1 MLRTEA
7 RAARRRTTS
16 AGFTAI
22 EMIVVVSIVIM
33 LVAMTVPSIFPA
45 IKKGRVH
52 DAANAIMRASS
63 QARQLA
69 RSHQQPSSTGTPPC
83 YGVAVVVPDQGAAYA
98 TVIFGTFSPTS
109 YTAVRNKTTDT
120 AGGAGGELCGD
131 ITNLAKAKP
140 IARYEFNRNV
150 LPYTS
155 VSAGT
160 SPGTSSYGMM
170 SPSSSVGWFYQYRTG
185 FVIASPSDLTTTR
198 DVGPIA
204 SVPSPSPATVTP
216 PPVPGLEKFG
226 VCTVDFKYAAAVAIY
241 KIGLG
246 NLQDL

>member
-1 MLRTEA
+1 MLRIEDCT
-7 RAARRRTTS
+7 ARRRTTS

-69 RSHQQPSSTGTPPC
+69 RSHQQPSGSGTPSC
-83 YGVAVVVPDQGAAYA
+83 YGVAIVVPASGPAYA
-98 TVIFGTFSPTS
+98 TVIFGTLDPNTS
-109 YTAVRNKTTDT
+109 AVLTKTTDT
-120 AGGAGGELCGD
+120 SGGAGGELCGD
-131 ITNLAKAKP
+131 ISTPARAKP

-150 LPYTS
+150 LPYRG
-155 VSAGT
+155 VSG
-160 SPGTSSYGMM
+160 SPGTPTYTMM
-170 SPSSSVGWFYQYRTG
+170 SPGTSVGWFYQYRTG
-185 FVIASPSDLTTTR
+185 FVIQSPTDITTTR
-198 DVGPIA
+198 DVGPLPSIPGA
-204 SVPSPSPATVTP
+204 SGASLSPA
-216 PPVPGLEKFG
+216 PVSGLGQLG
-226 VCTVDFKYAAAVAIY
+226 VCTVDSKYVAAVAIY